1 MDYTYDKDYASR
13 RPDGRMIES
22 LASWTEFLR
31 RTTPILS
38 MPDAFTGDSFFA
50 WKTKVRETL
59 DTLLALPEIGNQPA
73 PTCLYSVRR
82 DGYRTEKWEFYPYET
97 AAVPVLMQIP
107 DDATADTPAPLVM
120 CFPGSIHNKEFVA
133 GEPLLQKPAARF
145 EKYPERNRMGQIMAK
160 NGMVAVTF
168 DPISIGEAAFWAE
181 PGDHGC
187 RCRDEMVY
195 GLLEYGW
202 SFIGLSVFQALLFL
216 RFCKTLPFVDAS
228 RIALSGHS
236 LGTETA
242 LPLALICDDVK
253 ALIFND
259 FLSDQRKRYVS
270 ITETNA
276 SFAGKGSELVH
287 ILPGKFRYFT
297 YPDLCAAL
305 APTYLALNEGG
316 AEEDLEKVRRAYD
329 YVGAKDRLMISYY
342 PRYSDPASRPHDREP
357 VPDHGLSPEKYF
369 EYTATDAPDH
379 SFRQEPSLTLLKRCF
394 DLK

>member
-1 MDYTYDKDYASR
+1 MNFTYEKDYASR
-13 RPDGRMIES
+13 RDDGRTVES
-22 LASWTEFLR
+22 LASWTAFLR
-31 RTTPILS
+31 RTKPLLSTPESLT
-38 MPDAFTGDSFFA
+38 ADSFFA
-50 WKTKVRETL
+50 WKAKVKETL
-59 DTLLALPEIGNQPA
+59 GALLALPEVEGQPA
-73 PTCLYSVRR
+73 PVCLSSERR

-107 DDATADTPAPLVM
+107 DGATAETPAPLVF

-133 GEPLLQKPAARF
+133 GEPLLPKPAARF
-145 EKYPERNRMGQIMAK
+145 EKFPERNRMGQIMAK
-160 NGMVAVTF
+160 NGMVSVTF

-181 PGDHGC
+181 PGDHGV
-187 RCRDEMVY
+187 RCRNEMVY

-202 SFIGLSVFQALLFL
+202 NFIGLSVFQALTFL

-242 LPLALICDDVK
+242 LPLALICDDVR
-253 ALIFND
+253 ALVFND
-259 FLSDQRKRYVS
+259 FLCDQRKRYVS
-270 ITETNA
+270 ITETDAN
-276 SFAGKGSELVH
+276 FTGKGSELVH

-297 YPDLCAAL
+297 YPDLCASL

-329 YVGAKDRLMISYY
+329 AAGAKDRLLISYY
-342 PRYSDPASRPHDREP
+342 PRYADPASRPHKGEP
-357 VPDHGLSPEKYF
+357 VPDHGLSPETYF

-379 SFRQEPSLTLLKRCF
+379 SFRGEPSLALLKRCF
-394 DLK
+394 ALE

>member
-1 MDYTYDKDYASR
+1 MNFTYEKDYACR
-13 RPDGRMIES
+13 RTDGRMTES

-31 RTTPILS
+31 RTTPLLS
-38 MPDAFTGDSFFA
+38 TPDHLTADSFFA
-50 WKTKVRETL
+50 WKAKVKETL
-59 DTLLALPEIGNQPA
+59 GALLALPELEEQPA
-73 PTCLYSVRR
+73 PVRLSSVQR

-107 DDATADTPAPLVM
+107 DGATAETPAPPVF

-145 EKYPERNRMGQIMAK
+145 EKFPERNRMGQIMAK
-160 NGMVAVTF
+160 NGMVSVTF

-181 PGDHGC
+181 PGDHGV
-187 RCRDEMVY
+187 RCRNEMVY

-202 SFIGLSVFQALLFL
+202 SFMGLSVFQALTFL

-253 ALIFND
+253 ALVFND
-259 FLSDQRKRYVS
+259 FLCDQRKRYVS
-270 ITETNA
+270 ITETDA
-276 SFAGKGSELVH
+276 DFRGKGSELVH

-297 YPDLCAAL
+297 YPDLCASL

-329 YVGAKDRLMISYY
+329 AAGAKDHLLISYY
-342 PRYSDPASRPHDREP
+342 PRYTDPASRPHEGGP
-357 VPDHGLSPEKYF
+357 VPDHGLSPETYF

-379 SFRQEPSLTLLKRCF
+379 SFRGEPSLALLKRCF
-394 DLK
+394 GIG